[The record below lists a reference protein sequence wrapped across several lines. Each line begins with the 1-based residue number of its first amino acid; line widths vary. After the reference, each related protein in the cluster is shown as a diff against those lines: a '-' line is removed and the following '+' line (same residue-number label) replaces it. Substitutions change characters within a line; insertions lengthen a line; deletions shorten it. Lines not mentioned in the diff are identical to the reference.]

1 MVRTALRL
9 NPLDTQN
16 FHHFGELA
24 LATLMLGHH
33 DRSVI
38 EADNALARR
47 PGYVYGQVFKI
58 SALWMIGE
66 NARAREAIAA
76 LLQGRPKFD
85 PATLELLHFKDR
97 SWNRRLRD
105 TPRSE
110 ERHVGHERHRTCQSR
125 LELAHLKHK
134 KRT

>member
-16 FHHFGELA
+16 FHQFGELA

-47 PGYVYGQVFKI
+47 PGYVYGPVFKI
-58 SALWMIGE
+58 SAMWMMGE
-66 NARAREAIAA
+66 HARAREASAA
-76 LLQGRPKFD
+76 LLQVRPNFD
-85 PATLELLHFKDR
+85 PATPE
-97 SWNRRLRD
+97 W
-105 TPRSE
+105 RSE
-110 ERHVGHERHRTCQSR
+110 ARRVGTEGGSTCGTRWLQ
-125 LELAHLKHK
+125 L
-134 KRT
+134 